1 MSTTLDQE
9 LAEAVA
15 AWRAVETDVQRLCAA
30 GAGITQAERAYC
42 AERLLVT
49 QAALINVLAAV
60 LVAMRAERLIPD
72 AP

>member
-1 MSTTLDQE
+1 MLDEE

-15 AWRAVETDVQRLCAA
+15 AWRAVEADARRLCAA
-30 GAGITQAERAYC
+30 GADLTQAERIA
-42 AERLLVT
+42 AEHVLAT
-49 QAALINVLAAV
+49 QAALIKALVAV